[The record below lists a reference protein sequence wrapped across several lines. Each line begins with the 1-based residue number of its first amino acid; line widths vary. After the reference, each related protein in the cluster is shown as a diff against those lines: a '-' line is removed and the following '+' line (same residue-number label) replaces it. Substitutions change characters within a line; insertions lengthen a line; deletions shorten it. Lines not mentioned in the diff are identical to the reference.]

1 MSEYQY
7 KAVVVGA
14 SAGGVVAISSLLECL
29 PSNFLTPICIVL
41 HLPPDKN
48 SMLDQIFNDKCSL
61 QVKEADDKESIQP
74 GFVYLAPPN
83 YHLMVEQDFSLSLSS
98 EDPVLYSRPSIDVL
112 FETAADAYHEKLLGI
127 LLTGANSDGAKG
139 LQTIIKKGGDGLVQ
153 SPDEAEAK
161 TMPMAAIKK
170 SPSARVES
178 LENICLFLKSLNHD

>member
-1 MSEYQY
+1 
-7 KAVVVGA
+7 
-14 SAGGVVAISSLLECL
+14 
-29 PSNFLTPICIVL
+29 
-41 HLPPDKN
+41 
-48 SMLDQIFNDKCSL
+48 
-61 QVKEADDKESIQP
+61 
-74 GFVYLAPPN
+74 
-83 YHLMVEQDFSLSLSS
+83 MVEQDFSLSLSS

-178 LENICLFLKSLNHD
+178 LENICVFLKSLNS